1 MSLPEPKNADVLA
14 ALQAEQERVGYLSEP
29 FMQQLADRAGLSL
42 SEVYAVATFY
52 HFLATQPQG
61 RYVIRVCKSLPCY
74 MQSDKLV
81 VEAIEVKLGIAPG
94 ETTPDGK
101 FTLQY
106 TNCIGACDQAPALL
120 LNDDLHGNLTP
131 ESIGQLLDAC
141 P

>member
-14 ALQAEQERVGYLSEP
+14 ALQAEQEKAGYISEP
-29 FMQQLADRAGLSL
+29 FMQQLAGAMGLSL

-52 HFLATQPQG
+52 HFLSTQPQG
-61 RYVIRVCKSLPCY
+61 RYVIHVCKSLPCHLK
-74 MQSDKLV
+74 SSKLV

-94 ETTPDGK
+94 ETTSDGK

-120 LNDDLHGNLTP
+120 LNHDLHGNLTA
-131 ESIGQLLDAC
+131 EGVGQLLDTC